1 MIDKKDIKNI
11 IIVGVILFL
20 LDFTYLYFNQD
31 WYKRETYKSQ
41 KSELKLKII
50 GVIGRYLAQTLGLY
64 IFILRNKLPLIY
76 SLLYGLIIYGNYI
89 GTNYATITIF
99 DEKLAIVDLIKG
111 GTIMTMTSY
120 IYYKLKI

>member
-99 DEKLAIVDLIKG
+99 DEKLAIFDLIKG

-120 IYYKLKI
+120 IYYKLKF

>member
-20 LDFTYLYFNQD
+20 LDFIYLYFNQD
-31 WYKRETYKSQ
+31 WYKRETYRSQ

-76 SLLYGLIIYGNYI
+76 SLLYGFIIYGNYI

-120 IYYKLKI
+120 IYYKLKL